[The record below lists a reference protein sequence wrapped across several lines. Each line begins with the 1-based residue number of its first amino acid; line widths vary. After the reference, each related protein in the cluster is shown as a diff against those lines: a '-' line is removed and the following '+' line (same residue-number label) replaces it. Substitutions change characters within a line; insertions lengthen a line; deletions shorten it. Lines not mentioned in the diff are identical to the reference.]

1 MRIEQLTIV
10 VVLAGLGLTGCQG
23 LNDQQRA
30 WLTHGEQAYAEGR
43 YPVAIS
49 ELTRFVN
56 AVPDRP
62 ETHRAL
68 YVRGLAHVRSQQ
80 RLDAR
85 KPDLSRCAETSTDTD
100 IRWRAYAVLGTID
113 YEDRQWAS
121 AARAYA
127 AAAEIAPRVSPT
139 DVILFR
145 LGVLPGAERAMG
157 ERFGAISADCGG
169 FRHQRWPRAAA
180 QRRLQIKADY
190 FAVQCGVFSSEDNA
204 ARVVSDLQRD
214 GLSAY
219 VRDEPRGGVRM
230 KIVLVGHF
238 ERYEEALQELSRV
251 KGYVPEAGA
260 LAVANRR
267 RGS

>member
-10 VVLAGLGLTGCQG
+10 AVLAGLGLTGCQG

-56 AVPDRP
+56 AVPARP

-85 KPDLSRCAETSTDTD
+85 TDLNRCAQTSTDTD

-127 AAAEIAPRVSPT
+127 AAAEIAPARIADGRDSLPP
-139 DVILFR
+139 R
-145 LGVLPGAERAMG
+145 RLPGAERAMG
-157 ERFGAISADCGG
+157 ECFGAISADCGG
-169 FRHQRWPRAAA
+169 FRHQRCPGCGATPTPDQEPTTSRSSAAYSRPRTTPPGSSATCNATGCRRTCATSRAAA
-180 QRRLQIKADY
+180 CA
-190 FAVQCGVFSSEDNA
+190 
-204 ARVVSDLQRD
+204 
-214 GLSAY
+214 
-219 VRDEPRGGVRM
+219 
-230 KIVLVGHF
+230 
-238 ERYEEALQELSRV
+238 
-251 KGYVPEAGA
+251 
-260 LAVANRR
+260 
-267 RGS
+267 